1 MRWRLLSSPSG
12 MTIIQGSG
20 LVEWSDAVGVAT
32 VYTIRAQASNII
44 GSFDVTWTI
53 AVPLSYSAQVTS
65 TDPSG
70 VIPSPHGILITGS
83 IAFVLGASPRVVP
96 VDVKVTSL
104 ATNRVTI
111 LYAIST
117 PSNFDIFQI
126 TYYPRPD
133 DVANFSV
140 VRTPTVSIS

>member
-1 MRWRLLSSPSG
+1 MRWRLLSSPRG
-12 MTIIQGSG
+12 MTIIQSSG
-20 LVEWSDAVGVAT
+20 LVEWNDAVGVTTA
-32 VYTIRAQASNII
+32 YTIRARASNII

-70 VIPSPHGILITGS
+70 VIPSPRGIIISGS
-83 IAFVLGASPRVVP
+83 IAFIPGTSPRVVP